1 MQSSCTF
8 SLTRW
13 VDHCSADAATDGKG
27 SEPADEEPGQGSARE
42 PRRRAGEQAAKKPR
56 AGGDAAAGQQIQ
68 APPGLG
74 LAAQNGLPERA
85 PGQGPRKERYARGQS
100 MMSDVLV
107 SVLSNIT
114 FAVIWRDGL
123 MLKEWCLHTYSC

>member
-1 MQSSCTF
+1 MQLSCTF

-13 VDHCSADAATDGKG
+13 VDRCPADAATDGKG
-27 SEPADEEPGQGSARE
+27 SEPADGETGQGSARE
-42 PRRRAGEQAAKKPR
+42 PRRRAGERAAKKPR
-56 AGGDAAAGQQIQ
+56 AGSNAAAGQQIQ

-85 PGQGPRKERYARGQS
+85 PGQGSRKERYAQGQS

-107 SVLSNIT
+107 SALSNTT

-123 MLKEWCLHTYSC
+123 MLKEWCLHAYPC